1 MSEATNF
8 SLQGKVVV
16 QCGGTGLL
24 GRELVKAI
32 GQAGAT
38 LIVGTRD
45 PAKYGPELERAK
57 AAGVEVEV
65 HPLIVSSEESV
76 LAFRAAALAKH
87 GRVDGLVYN
96 TVSRPMKGEKPH
108 AEEWRNSMET
118 NATGYYLTLNAFA
131 ETMGQQETGGSIV
144 SISSMMGMVGPNPHN
159 YTGTAMSAMPDYFFH
174 KAGMINMTRFYASY
188 FGLKKVRCNAV
199 SPGGIYN
206 PESPQADAFLERYGK
221 MTMLGRMANPDEIN
235 GAVIFLLSDASSY
248 ITGVNIPV
256 DGGYTS
262 K

>member
-1 MSEATNF
+1 MPEASPF
-8 SLQGKVVV
+8 SLQGKVIV

-38 LIVGTRD
+38 LIIGTRD
-45 PAKYGPELERAK
+45 PDKYGPERERAK
-57 AAGVEVEV
+57 AAGVEVQVE
-65 HPLIVSSEESV
+65 PLTVSSEESV
-76 LAFRAAALAKH
+76 IAFREAVVATH

-96 TVSRPMKGEKPH
+96 TVSRPMKGERPH
-108 AEEWRNSMET
+108 ADEWRESMET

-131 ETMGQQETGGSIV
+131 EVMAKQETGGSIV
-144 SISSMMGMVGPNPHN
+144 SISSMMGMIGPNPHN
-159 YTGTAMSAMPDYFFH
+159 YTGTPMSAMPDYFFH

-206 PESPQADAFLERYGK
+206 PEHPQADAFLERYNK

-248 ITGVNIPV
+248 VTGVNLPV
-256 DGGYTS
+256 DGGYTA

>member
-1 MSEATNF
+1 MSDLF
-8 SLQGKVVV
+8 SLKGKVVV

-24 GRELVKAI
+24 GRELVTAI
-32 GQAGAT
+32 GKAGAT
-38 LIVGTRD
+38 LVVGTRD
-45 PAKYGPELERAK
+45 PAKFAPDLERARQ
-57 AAGVEVEV
+57 AGVNVQVE
-65 HPLIVSSEESV
+65 PLIVSSEESV
-76 LAFRAAALAKH
+76 LAFRDAVLAAH

-108 AEEWRNSMET
+108 ADEWRDSMET
-118 NATGYYLTLNAFA
+118 NATGYYLTLNTFA
-131 ETMGQQETGGSIV
+131 EAMAKQATGGSIV

-199 SPGGIYN
+199 SPGGLYN
-206 PESPQADAFLERYGK
+206 PEAPQADAFLERYGK
-221 MTMLGRMANPDEIN
+221 MTMLGRMANPDEFN
-235 GAVIFLLSDASSY
+235 GIVIFLLSDASTY
-248 ITGVNIPV
+248 VTGTNIPV
-256 DGGYTS
+256 DGGYTA